1 VNEENK
7 RENIREEI
15 QRARKAREAAQLLMD
30 NDFANDA
37 VSKLYYFVLYG
48 IRAVLLT
55 KGLEPKSHEGAL
67 RLFGLHFVKEGVFL
81 SKDSHVFSKLM
92 KFREEAD
99 YNPSY
104 LFTKEDFENV
114 VEEADNLFLKIR
126 GYLREKNYLGD

>member
-1 VNEENK
+1 MIEENK

-15 QRARKAREAAQLLMD
+15 QRAEKAKEAAQLLMD
-30 NDFANDA
+30 NNFISDA
-37 VSKLYYFVLYG
+37 VSKLYYFLLYG
-48 IRAVLLT
+48 VRALLLT

-81 SKDSHVFSKLM
+81 SKDSHIFSKLL

-104 LFTKEDFENV
+104 IFTKEDFRDV
-114 VEEADNLFLKIR
+114 AEEADNLFLKIKA
-126 GYLREKNYLGD
+126 YLKEKNYLKV